1 MKGMPLPHLRAPTG
15 FALLVTVLSSSCGL
29 NNPETPT
36 GPTVSQPTAPLPG
49 TTGSSSGGST
59 SGTTGSTGGTTG
71 GSSALGAPAIVSPTS
86 GSEVTE
92 SRPTLTV
99 HNSTAPAG
107 VAPVYSFQ
115 VASDSGFS
123 QIVSQVQDVA
133 EGSNR
138 QTSWRVGAE
147 LDSRQYYWRAR
158 SQAGSTTSPYSNA
171 DFTVKA
177 SGSGTGQPAGL
188 IVNDPLTSRSTAGI
202 VNGGQFTSSGWRV
215 TDMSD
220 FIRYEVPSLSS
231 GYVEWENRGLT
242 AQNKAS
248 LGYMLF
254 GMWDPSRGPYREN
267 PYRVHLQKLDTQH
280 NKPYIRLRW
289 IANGEEHN
297 VGHNFLDWNP
307 QKTYHWRVEWGP
319 SGGGN
324 EVRVLLDGT
333 AIITRRYDQSYR
345 PKVHYVEFG
354 IAERGESV
362 IDAIYSNVRIGAK

>member
-1 MKGMPLPHLRAPTG
+1 MKGMPLPHLRAATGG
-15 FALLVTVLSSSCGL
+15 FALLVALAFSGCGL
-29 NNPETPT
+29 NNPDTPT
-36 GPTVSQPTAPLPG
+36 GPTVAQPTAPLPS
-49 TTGSSSGGST
+49 TTGSSSSGST
-59 SGTTGSTGGTTG
+59 SGTTGGST
-71 GSSALGAPAIVSPTS
+71 ALGAPAIVSPTP

-99 HNSTAPAG
+99 ANSTAPAG

-115 VASDSGFS
+115 VASDSGFT
-123 QIVSQVQDVA
+123 QVVSQVQDVA
-133 EGSNR
+133 EGSTGK
-138 QTSWRVGAE
+138 TSWRVGTE
-147 LDSRQYYWRAR
+147 LDSGKYYWRAR
-158 SQAGSTTSPYSNA
+158 SQAGSTTSPYSNVA
-171 DFTVKA
+171 DFTLKA
-177 SGSGTGQPAGL
+177 SGSSTNPPAGL
-188 IVNDPLTSRSTAGI
+188 IVNDPLNGGSTAGV

-220 FIRYEVPSLSS
+220 FIRYQVPTLSS

-242 AQNKAS
+242 PQNKAS

-267 PYRVHLQKLDTQH
+267 PFRVHLQKLDTQH

-289 IANGEEHN
+289 IADGEEHN

-307 QKTYHWRVEWGP
+307 QRTYLWRIEWGP

-324 EVRVLLDGT
+324 EVQVLLDGT
-333 AIITRRYDQSYR
+333 AIITRRYNQSYS
-345 PKVHYVEFG
+345 PNVHYVEFG
-354 IAERGESV
+354 IEERGESV